1 MKIMLFCDEKYYQ
14 NLYNYYGI
22 YDEKEN
28 IIGSDFDRNKH
39 YIFHIN
45 NPEYINYAINNQ
57 DGFKNVTH
65 VIIQKS
71 LYRNKVLMK
80 ILYRFKYINP
90 NAKIIIYFDDDIIYY
105 EVLLSRIASDNLAY
119 IITNPEELDKLFDND
134 FQQNLSRF
142 VLKKETKKLLKE
154 FNMY

>member
-1 MKIMLFCDEKYYQ
+1 MLFCDEKYYQ

-22 YDEKEN
+22 YDEKED

-142 VLKKETKKLLKE
+142 ILKKETKKLLKE

>member
-22 YDEKEN
+22 YDEKED

-142 VLKKETKKLLKE
+142 ILKKETKKLLKE

>member
-1 MKIMLFCDEKYYQ
+1 MLFCDEKYYQ

>member
-90 NAKIIIYFDDDIIYY
+90 DAKIIIYFDDDIIYY
-105 EVLLSRIASDNLAY
+105 EVLLSRIASNNLAN
-119 IITNPEELDKLFDND
+119 IITNPEELDRLFDND
-134 FQQNLSRF
+134 FQQDLSRF